1 LFPSPNPGDSDALTD
16 NSLPHDPP
24 EFIPAV
30 DPAPVPT
37 TTPINPLRRYTR
49 VRETP
54 HSLADFH
61 CYSVIATLHEPRS
74 YREASIDPLWQQAT
88 SEELQALEKT
98 HTWDLVDLSPNKTPV
113 GCKWVYKIKTRSDGT
128 IEHYKARLVAK
139 GYTQEYGINYEETF
153 APVARL
159 TSVRSL
165 LAIAAARKWKL
176 FQMNVKNAF
185 LHDDLTEE
193 VYMLPPSGYHAPHK
207 VCKLQK
213 ALYGL
218 KQAPK
223 AWFAKFSSTLAQFGF
238 LSSSHD
244 SALFI
249 RRTDRGVF
257 LLLIYIDDMIITGD
271 DASGISEVQHHLSQ
285 HFEMKDL
292 GHLSYFLGLEV
303 SQSSEGYYLS
313 QAKYSSDLLSRAGI
327 TDNKTES
334 TPLEVNCKLT
344 PLDDTPLADPTLY
357 RQLVG
362 SLVYLTAT
370 RPDIS
375 YAVHLVS
382 QFMFAPRSTHFSVVL
397 RILRYLK
404 GTLFY
409 GLHFSANSSLVLSGY
424 FDADWGRDPTDSRS
438 TTGYCFF
445 LGDSLISWRSKKQ
458 TVVARFSAESEY
470 RAIADASSELI
481 WLRWLLTDM
490 GVPHSS
496 ATMLHCD
503 NRNAIQI
510 SHNDVFH
517 ERTKH
522 IEIDCHFVRH
532 HVSHGTIRLVSV
544 SSEQQTIDIFTKT
557 LLPGR
562 FQDLLRKLKMASTI
576 PP

>member
-1 LFPSPNPGDSDALTD
+1 
-16 NSLPHDPP
+16 
-24 EFIPAV
+24 
-30 DPAPVPT
+30 
-37 TTPINPLRRYTR
+37 
-49 VRETP
+49 
-54 HSLADFH
+54 
-61 CYSVIATLHEPRS
+61 
-74 YREASIDPLWQQAT
+74 
-88 SEELQALEKT
+88 
-98 HTWDLVDLSPNKTPV
+98 
-113 GCKWVYKIKTRSDGT
+113 
-128 IEHYKARLVAK
+128 
-139 GYTQEYGINYEETF
+139 
-153 APVARL
+153 
-159 TSVRSL
+159 
-165 LAIAAARKWKL
+165 
-176 FQMNVKNAF
+176 
-185 LHDDLTEE
+185 
-193 VYMLPPSGYHAPHK
+193 
-207 VCKLQK
+207 
-213 ALYGL
+213 
-218 KQAPK
+218 
-223 AWFAKFSSTLAQFGF
+223 
-238 LSSSHD
+238 
-244 SALFI
+244 
-249 RRTDRGVF
+249 
-257 LLLIYIDDMIITGD
+257 MIITGD
-271 DASGISEVQHHLSQ
+271 DASGIFEVQHHLSQ

-303 SQSSEGYYLS
+303 SQSSKGYYLS
-313 QAKYSSDLLSRAGI
+313 QPKYSSNLLSRAGI

-344 PLDDTPLADPTLY
+344 PLDGTPLSDPTLY

-375 YAVHLVS
+375 YVVHLVS
-382 QFMFAPRSTHFSVVL
+382 QFMSAPRSTHFSAVL

-409 GLHFSANSSLVLSGY
+409 GLHFSANSPLVLSGY
-424 FDADWGRDPTDSRS
+424 SDADWGRDPTDRRS

-445 LGDSLISWRSKKQ
+445 LGDSFISWRSKKQ
-458 TVVARFSAESEY
+458 TVVARSSAESEY

-503 NRNAIQI
+503 NRSAIQI

-532 HVSHGTIRLVSV
+532 HVSYGTIRLVSV
-544 SSEQQTIDIFTKT
+544 SSEQQTADVFTKT
-557 LLPGR
+557 LLPSR